1 MYTIKYMKYI
11 LNYIKVIN
19 QLLVLTVLKIW
30 KKNLVASGR

>member
-30 KKNLVASGR
+30 KKT